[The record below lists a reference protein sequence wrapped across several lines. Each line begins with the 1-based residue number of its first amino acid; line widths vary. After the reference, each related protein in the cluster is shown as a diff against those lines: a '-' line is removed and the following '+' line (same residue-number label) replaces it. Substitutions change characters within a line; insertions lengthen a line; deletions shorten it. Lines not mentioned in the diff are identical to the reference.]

1 MLAKHK
7 EEEEEGIKQSGC
19 KECKQEGKNL
29 KIGKKWRKSNFGG
42 KFMAFPNE
50 SKKLSNVDA
59 NVSVLKILVAP
70 TRN

>member
-29 KIGKKWRKSNFGG
+29 KIGKK
-42 KFMAFPNE
+42 
-50 SKKLSNVDA
+50 
-59 NVSVLKILVAP
+59 
-70 TRN
+70 